1 MARHPASHHGAPP
14 LSKPSSDQELMPLGP
29 GDFYLD
35 EQGLMVFTRQYHL
48 RRGFCCKSGCLH
60 CPWGYRKK
68 KRSTELPPDFEIV
81 VRNTSDD

>member
-1 MARHPASHHGAPP
+1 MSTNTPDNEP
-14 LSKPSSDQELMPLGP
+14 LPLGP

-48 RRGFCCKSGCLH
+48 RRGFCCKSGCRH

-68 KRSTELPPDFEIV
+68 QRTPELPPGFEV
-81 VRNTSDD
+81 VVLDTTKD